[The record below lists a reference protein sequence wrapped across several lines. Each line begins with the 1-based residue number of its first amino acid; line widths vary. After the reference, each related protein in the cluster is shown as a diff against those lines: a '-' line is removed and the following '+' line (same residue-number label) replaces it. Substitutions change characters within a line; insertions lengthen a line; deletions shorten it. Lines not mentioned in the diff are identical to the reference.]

1 MAFEPRVILG
11 VFFSFAATALLLFV
25 CVASTVAG
33 GSRNQHN
40 SQTYFLR
47 ASHGATEFRFGVFSF
62 TGTQQRIGYRFPIST
77 GQLGSIQNLTYGLIF
92 HPIAAG
98 LSGLAVLFGI
108 SSAFFHR
115 KGPILMALF
124 SSLAT
129 LFTFLA
135 FILDLA
141 LFTIARNEFLKSGWS
156 SQYGN
161 AMWLAM
167 GALAVLALGFYF
179 STLDVV
185 RSYNGIP
192 VSSSKHTRRIGMFC
206 I

>member
-1 MAFEPRVILG
+1 MAFEPRVVLG

-40 SQTYFLR
+40 SH
-47 ASHGATEFRFGVFSF
+47 A
-62 TGTQQRIGYRFPIST
+62 T

-108 SSAFFHR
+108 SSALFHR

-135 FILDLA
+135 FVLDLA
-141 LFTIARNEFLKSGWS
+141 LFIIARNEFLKSGWS
-156 SQYGN
+156 AQYGN
-161 AMWLAM
+161 AMWLTM

-192 VSSSKHTRRIGMFC
+192 VSSSKRTGRIGMFC